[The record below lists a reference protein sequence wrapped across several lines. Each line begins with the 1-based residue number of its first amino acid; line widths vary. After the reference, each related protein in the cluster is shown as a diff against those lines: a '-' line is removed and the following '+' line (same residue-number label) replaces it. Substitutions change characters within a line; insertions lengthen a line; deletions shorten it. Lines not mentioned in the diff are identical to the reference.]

1 MAKGKVKAK
10 VKTSVKKKPVKAGS
24 TPRPHG
30 GFPTAKVAK
39 IVTSIKKKNG

>member
-1 MAKGKVKAK
+1 MAKGRLKAK
-10 VKTSVKKKPVKAGS
+10 VSTSVKKKPVKAGS